1 MRETAMG
8 LQMDVDKLVPSTE
21 MMKFKQDQIQAAMQQ
36 LQAAMPQIAAPQ
48 ETNVA
53 GDTAPPPMN
62 TVQPQQGVSA

>member
-1 MRETAMG
+1 M
-8 LQMDVDKLVPSTE
+8 L
-21 MMKFKQDQIQAAMQQ
+21 KFKQEQIQAAMQQ
-36 LQAAMPQIAAPQ
+36 LQASMPQIAAPQ